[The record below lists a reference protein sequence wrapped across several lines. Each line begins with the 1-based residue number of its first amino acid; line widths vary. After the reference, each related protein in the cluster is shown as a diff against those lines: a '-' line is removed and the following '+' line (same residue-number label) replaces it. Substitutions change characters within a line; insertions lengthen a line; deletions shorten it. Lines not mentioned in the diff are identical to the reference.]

1 MKWGNL
7 VSKATVYF
15 VLVIFSLMILMPL
28 IWLTTTAFKTKTEI
42 FSNPFN
48 FLPGSLNFDNF
59 TNAWSYAPFASYY
72 LNTIITSFGLLAI
85 QLVTITMAA
94 YAFARL
100 QFPGRDFLFILFLTQ
115 LMITPQST
123 ILPNYLTISQMGLID
138 TRLGVM
144 LPYFASAMGTFLMRQ
159 AFKSVP
165 ESLEDAGKLDGCN
178 TFQLIWHVF
187 LPIVR
192 PSLIAFSIISV
203 TYHWNEFLWPLLVTE
218 TSRSRTLTVGLTIF
232 AQQAE
237 GGAEWSLLM
246 AATLIVIGPLLIAF
260 TIFQKLFVQSFAN
273 SGMKG

>member
-100 QFPGRDFLFILFLTQ
+100 QFPGRDFFFILFLTQ

-165 ESLEDAGKLDGCN
+165 ESLEDAG
-178 TFQLIWHVF
+178 
-187 LPIVR
+187 
-192 PSLIAFSIISV
+192 
-203 TYHWNEFLWPLLVTE
+203 
-218 TSRSRTLTVGLTIF
+218 
-232 AQQAE
+232 
-237 GGAEWSLLM
+237 
-246 AATLIVIGPLLIAF
+246 
-260 TIFQKLFVQSFAN
+260 
-273 SGMKG
+273 

>member
-1 MKWGNL
+1 M
-7 VSKATVYF
+7 
-15 VLVIFSLMILMPL
+15 
-28 IWLTTTAFKTKTEI
+28 
-42 FSNPFN
+42 PFN
-48 FLPGSLNFDNF
+48 LLPTKANLDNF

-72 LNTIITSFGLLAI
+72 LNTIITSFGVLAI
-85 QLVTITMAA
+85 QIVTITMAA

-100 QFPGRDFLFILFLTQ
+100 RFPGRDFLFILFLTQ

-123 ILPNYLTISQMGLID
+123 IFPNYLTISQMGLID

-144 LPYFASAMGTFLMRQ
+144 LPYFASAMGTFLLRQ

-246 AATLIVIGPLLIAF
+246 AATLIVVGPLLIAF
-260 TIFQKLFVQSFAN
+260 TVFQKLFVQSFAN